1 MMNNTQTIHY
11 LVMLQDKNL
20 LNYNPDTKKIHDY
33 SEGKKVVAVMF
44 WEQDSAWFK
53 FILKRRDQVVVLVN
67 LNSFITYYLAL
78 ADPSDEGRS
87 R

>member
-1 MMNNTQTIHY
+1 
-11 LVMLQDKNL
+11 
-20 LNYNPDTKKIHDY
+20 
-33 SEGKKVVAVMF
+33 MF

-78 ADPSDEGRS
+78 ADPSDGGRS

>member
-1 MMNNTQTIHY
+1 
-11 LVMLQDKNL
+11 
-20 LNYNPDTKKIHDY
+20 
-33 SEGKKVVAVMF
+33 MF

-53 FILKRRDQVVVLVN
+53 FILKRRDQVVLVN
-67 LNSFITYYLAL
+67 LNSFLTYYLAL